1 MHHFKVAGTRFLA
14 RGAGL
19 TIVRH
24 ARKTREKER
33 LKIKT
38 NMAAR
43 GFFLARL
50 LLSCFKRIS
59 RISETVS
66 TSTTSVNSLCSR
78 QIVSGVQC

>member
-1 MHHFKVAGTRFLA
+1 MAGTSFLA

-19 TIVRH
+19 TIVSH
-24 ARKTREKER
+24 ARKTRDKER

-38 NMAAR
+38 NMAAP
-43 GFFLARL
+43 GFFPARI
-50 LLSCFKRIS
+50 LLSSFKRIS

-66 TSTTSVNSLCSR
+66 TSTTLVNSLCSR